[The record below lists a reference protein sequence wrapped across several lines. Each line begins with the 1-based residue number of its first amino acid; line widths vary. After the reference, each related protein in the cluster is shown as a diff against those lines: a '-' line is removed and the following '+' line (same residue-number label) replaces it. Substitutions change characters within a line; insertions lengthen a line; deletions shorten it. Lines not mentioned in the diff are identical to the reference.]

1 MDRGR
6 LLRRVV
12 LAVVLSAVVA
22 ASVVT
27 DVQAHT
33 RARREHQALV
43 TTRALL
49 AKARFLVSSATYAQ
63 GLDGGKLKG
72 LQASVAA
79 TVGQVDTMEQ
89 ALNASNKSAY
99 IQGVDIGMLHTCLG
113 GVNSALQD
121 IKAGESSSATTA
133 ISGVSAACLGVD
145 GDSTGG
151 PVYAFDFPD
160 PFILRLGGTYYGYAT
175 NSAEGNIQIISSN
188 NLTQWTAVGN
198 ALPTWAA
205 SGGTWAPSVLQVG
218 GSYVLYYS
226 AVVAG
231 SGGGEECI
239 SAATSVSP
247 TGPFVDQ
254 STAPLECQSQLDGSI
269 DPSPFTAAN
278 GTSYL
283 QWKSN
288 GAYGE
293 PAELWSEQLSASG
306 TGFASGTAPTA
317 LLAATKSW
325 EDGVVEA
332 PDLVQINDRYYLFY
346 SGNDWNSANYAVGV
360 ALCNGPLGPCDTL
373 DSPILQSGSSM
384 AGPGGE
390 TIFTD
395 ASGTE
400 WMGFDAWLPGSVG
413 YPHSRDLYL
422 RQLTF
427 SGATPVVQPG

>member
-1 MDRGR
+1 MGR
-6 LLRRVV
+6 RRSFRVV
-12 LAVVLSAVVA
+12 LVVAVVA
-22 ASVVT
+22 VVAVAVAT

-33 RARREHQALV
+33 RVRRERQTLASAR
-43 TTRALL
+43 TLL
-49 AKARFLVSSATYAQ
+49 AKTRYLVDAATYAK
-63 GLDGGKLKG
+63 GLDGGKLRG

-79 TVGQVDTMEQ
+79 TASQVDTMEQ

-121 IKAGESSSATTA
+121 IQSGASSAATTA

-160 PFILRLGGTYYGYAT
+160 PFVLRVGGTYYGYAT

-198 ALPTWAA
+198 ALPRLPSWAA

-218 GSYVLYYS
+218 GTFVLYFS
-226 AVVAG
+226 AVV

-239 SAATSVSP
+239 SAATADSP
-247 TGPFVDQ
+247 TGPFVDT
-254 STAPLECQSQLDGSI
+254 STAPLECQSNLAGSI
-269 DPSPFTAAN
+269 DPSPFTVAD
-278 GTSYL
+278 GPSYL

-288 GAYGE
+288 GAGGQ
-293 PAELWSEQLSASG
+293 PAQLWSEQLDAAG
-306 TGFASGTAPTA
+306 TGFAAGTAPTE
-317 LLAATKSW
+317 LLAANQSW

-332 PDLVQINDRYYLFY
+332 PDLVQMNGRYYLFY
-346 SGNDWNSANYAVGV
+346 SGNNWNSADYAVGV
-360 ALCNGPLGPCDTL
+360 ALCSGPLGPCTTL
-373 DSPILQSGSSM
+373 GSPILQTNSSM
-384 AGPGGE
+384 SGPGGA

-395 ASGTE
+395 TSGAV
-400 WMGFDAWLPGSVG
+400 WMAFDAWLPGSVG
-413 YPHSRDLYL
+413 YPHSRQLYL
-422 RQLTF
+422 RQLAF
-427 SGATPVVQPG
+427 SGSTPVVQPG